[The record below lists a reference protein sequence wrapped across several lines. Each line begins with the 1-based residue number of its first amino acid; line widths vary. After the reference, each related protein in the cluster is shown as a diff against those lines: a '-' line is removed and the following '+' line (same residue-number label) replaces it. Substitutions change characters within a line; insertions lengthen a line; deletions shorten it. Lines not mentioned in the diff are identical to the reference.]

1 MVEELGELLAEEGGD
16 DGGRGLV
23 GAEAVGVGGAHDGG
37 LEQAV
42 VAIDAHQGL
51 DDEGD
56 EAERGLGSLAGGVE
70 QHAGVGGEAPVA
82 VFAAAVD
89 AGEGLLVEQ
98 DDEAVLA
105 RHLLH
110 QRHQEHVVVDG
121 EVAVLEDGGKL
132 KLVGGHLVVAGL
144 AGDGEF
150 EGLHLQVLHEA
161 LHAVGDGAEIV
172 VVHLL
177 VLGRLVAHEGAARQ
191 HQVGAGAIEVGIDEE
206 VLLLP
211 TEIGLH
217 LAHLRIEIVA
227 DVGGGHAEGVER
239 AEQGG
244 LVVEGLARI
253 GDEDGGDAE
262 GVVDDEDGGGGVP
275 GGIAAGLEGVAD
287 AAAGERTGVG
297 LLLDEQLAR
306 EVFDHAALAVV
317 LHKGVVLLGGTARQG
332 LEPVGVVGDAHLHGP
347 LLHAGGHGIGYGA
360 VEGRAVVDDVG
371 ELGVDGG
378 GQVFVHL
385 SAGEHILAKILG
397 RTLLG
402 NFHL

>member
-1 MVEELGELLAEEGGD
+1 MAGGASLA
-16 DGGRGLV
+16 
-23 GAEAVGVGGAHDGG
+23 AEAVGVGGAHDGG

-132 KLVGGHLVVAGL
+132 KLVGATSLWRV
-144 AGDGEF
+144 
-150 EGLHLQVLHEA
+150 LQGMASSRACTSRSFMKLCTRS
-161 LHAVGDGAEIV
+161 GMDAEIV

-177 VLGRLVAHEGAARQ
+177 VLGRLVAHKGAARQ

-217 LAHLRIEIVA
+217 LAHLRVEIVA

-239 AEQGG
+239 AEQGS

-275 GGIAAGLEGVAD
+275 GGVAAGLEGVAD

-317 LHKGVVLLGGTARQG
+317 LHKGVVLLGGAAGQG

-360 VEGRAVVDDVG
+360 VEGVP
-371 ELGVDGG
+371 
-378 GQVFVHL
+378 L
-385 SAGEHILAKILG
+385 SM
-397 RTLLG
+397 TSVSWV
-402 NFHL
+402 